1 MAVQWWKYNFCRK
14 KPYRANF
21 HFQRDASIDSLRCW
35 LNSLS
40 SAPPDI
46 FTAAVWNMKGRRVF
60 VLKKVN
66 ADPSGC
72 GPLGRSINKVLWGE
86 TFPQD
91 PTRYSL
97 KFNRFYFQLYKGFYL
112 RVWMTDP
119 SPLSE
124 VMDPPMLQWLQCDYD
139 YACAPCWNKVPFIH
153 SSFKST
159 TIFHWSVR
167 QNVQNSRETTSGR
180 RVASLHRTASLLSL
194 L

>member
-1 MAVQWWKYNFCRK
+1 MVLNYILVGCPWKKNTIMKTRVEVHSLCSFTQFYTDIILKWFGVALWQCNDKKYNFCRK

-97 KFNRFYFQLYKGFYL
+97 KFNRFYF
-112 RVWMTDP
+112 
-119 SPLSE
+119 
-124 VMDPPMLQWLQCDYD
+124 
-139 YACAPCWNKVPFIH
+139 
-153 SSFKST
+153 
-159 TIFHWSVR
+159 
-167 QNVQNSRETTSGR
+167 
-180 RVASLHRTASLLSL
+180 
-194 L
+194 